1 MDYVSSA
8 RAKKNMTLNTVRPF
22 IAIVDDDAS
31 VCRAMKRL
39 LSSHGMDTAIFTSG
53 RDFIDSLDAKPLRLP
68 DCVILDIRM
77 RGLSG
82 LQVQKLLASKHI
94 RTSIIFVTGE
104 SQCHIKQALAAGAV
118 AVFEKPLDADVV
130 LPTLRWIL
138 GTETRR
144 KSEASNRVCGHG
156 DWKEDLS

>member
-1 MDYVSSA
+1 MRNAQLEAGPTGMDYVSSA
-8 RAKKNMTLNTVRPF
+8 RAKKNMTLNAVRPF

-31 VCRAMKRL
+31 VCRGMKRL

-77 RGLSG
+77 PGLSG
-82 LQVQKLLASKHI
+82 LQVQKLLASKQI

-104 SQCHIKQALAAGAV
+104 SQRKIGQALAAGAV

-130 LPTLRWIL
+130 LPTLRWVL
-138 GTETRR
+138 GTDT
-144 KSEASNRVCGHG
+144 KQ
-156 DWKEDLS
+156 KF